1 MKLTQYDS
9 TINRNLSN
17 AKINPVTDPN
27 AYGANVTGTEALGNA
42 LGQVIDA
49 RTKAWMKDQNDRV
62 VDATN
67 EYNRQINSLLYDEKN
82 GLTNTM
88 QGKNAEGLQAAY
100 QQNEEKIRQQIM
112 RQYGISSEYA
122 NRAFRNQVETSITS
136 NLDSIDKFQR
146 KEFLSYASNQMTE
159 MNENAINSIVRSPDS
174 FESVYGNMET
184 TSRAIMA
191 GTGMDEKSIDV
202 KQRAILDHTAETV
215 LSTLAASNDYER
227 GNTLIGQ
234 LRARGGNEVILKK
247 YETLFTGK
255 KVAKTTKDSAETWLN
270 NHPEMMGK
278 SKEEVWEAYRKEN
291 PLSFGKDI
299 KGIATG
305 NESYDKWDSF
315 FRKAQKETGLSDE
328 QIRNLKAMCMQ
339 ESTFNSEAY
348 HDDNDGDPTLGPF
361 QFKSDTGL
369 SVGLDPADRKDP
381 EKSIIAAAKLYKKD
395 LEYHGGDDELA
406 ILSHNGGAGGTE
418 AARRNNYLNDV
429 SERYK
434 ELYGEE
440 LGHHVMSDEE
450 KAALE
455 ETERNS
461 FFSVFGEHLQAKKA
475 KETEMMNNLQIQLM
489 DMTENGTSNEDM
501 YEFIKSK
508 GVENPELLN
517 NGSYRSLRLSALKAV
532 LKAVTQEKSHGGFG
546 GAKAQNK
553 AFAGIKASIGTD
565 IMNDDDLN
573 KTLKELEQ
581 RGYGFTPAQ
590 IVELSQEL
598 TKAQAGEGKY
608 SVKIDD
614 TETDVMDMTGLAKPD
629 IQKNYAEAKKI
640 VMQEAF
646 DFKSKTGREPNQF
659 ERKGMWIKAL
669 TEQKV
674 GPDYGFFGMS
684 TPEASPAQL
693 MELGIKSVSYT
704 YDDKGIDA
712 VDYYGRHHYIPAEDW
727 EKVKKNEVNI
737 EDY

>member
-9 TINRNLSN
+9 SINRNLSN
-17 AKINPVTDPN
+17 AKINPVADPN
-27 AYGANVTGTEALGNA
+27 AYGANVTGTEALGNV
-42 LGQVIDA
+42 LGQIMDA

-67 EYNRQINSLLYDEKN
+67 EYNRRINSLLYDEKN
-82 GLTNTM
+82 GLTNAM

-100 QQNEEKIRQQIM
+100 QQNEERIRQQIM
-112 RQYGISSEYA
+112 QQYGISSDYA
-122 NRAFRNQVETSITS
+122 NRAFHNQVETSITS

-146 KEFLSYASNQMTE
+146 KEYLSYASNQMTE

-191 GTGMDEKSIDV
+191 GTGMDEKSIDI

-291 PLSFGKDI
+291 PLQLPAQSNETALGRIGDTIAKELGWDPSWGFAIAAHESGRGESAPGNNYFGYKWDGEGEYQELNTWERDENGNAYSTTAKFKKYATPEESAMSYVNWIKTYCTPEEI
-299 KGIATG
+299 KGVKSPADVVHIMKKHGYFTDHE
-305 NESYDKWDSF
+305 ESY
-315 FRKAQKETGLSDE
+315 
-328 QIRNLKAMCMQ
+328 
-339 ESTFNSEAY
+339 
-348 HDDNDGDPTLGPF
+348 
-361 QFKSDTGL
+361 
-369 SVGLDPADRKDP
+369 
-381 EKSIIAAAKLYKKD
+381 AASAT
-395 LEYHGGDDELA
+395 ELA
-406 ILSHNGGAGGTE
+406 
-418 AARRNNYLNDV
+418 
-429 SERYK
+429 K
-434 ELYGEE
+434 EYSAPAP
-440 LGHHVMSDEE
+440 MSDEE

-532 LKAVTQEKSHGGFG
+532 TQEKSHGGFG
-546 GAKAQNK
+546 GAEAQNK

-614 TETDVMDMTGLAKPD
+614 TETDVMDMTGLAKPE

-712 VDYYGRHHYIPAEDW
+712 VDYYGKHHYIPAEDW

>member
-17 AKINPVTDPN
+17 AKINPITDPN

-100 QQNEEKIRQQIM
+100 QQNEEQIRQQIM

-122 NRAFRNQVETSITS
+122 NRAFHNQVETSITS

-184 TSRAIMA
+184 TSRTIMA
-191 GTGMDEKSIDV
+191 GTGMDEKSIDI

-291 PLSFGKDI
+291 PLQLPAQSNETALGRIGDTIAKELGWDPSWGFAIAAHESGRGESAPGNNYFGYKWDGEGEYQELNTWERDENGNAYSTTAKFKKYATPEESAMSYVNWIKTYCTPEEI
-299 KGIATG
+299 KGVKSPADVVHIMKKHGYFTDHE
-305 NESYDKWDSF
+305 ESY
-315 FRKAQKETGLSDE
+315 
-328 QIRNLKAMCMQ
+328 
-339 ESTFNSEAY
+339 
-348 HDDNDGDPTLGPF
+348 
-361 QFKSDTGL
+361 
-369 SVGLDPADRKDP
+369 
-381 EKSIIAAAKLYKKD
+381 AASAT
-395 LEYHGGDDELA
+395 ELA
-406 ILSHNGGAGGTE
+406 
-418 AARRNNYLNDV
+418 
-429 SERYK
+429 K
-434 ELYGEE
+434 EYSAPAP
-440 LGHHVMSDEE
+440 MSDEE

-461 FFSVFGEHLQAKKA
+461 FFSVLGEHLQAKKA

-532 LKAVTQEKSHGGFG
+532 KGEDAYGGFG
-546 GAKAQNK
+546 TKENQNK
-553 AFAGIKASIGTD
+553 AFEKYMNRIGVD
-565 IMNDDDLN
+565 ILDK
-573 KTLKELEQ
+573 KTLDEDLKNAAEILGKAFRPEQIIELEQ
-581 RGYGFTPAQ
+581 
-590 IVELSQEL
+590 EL
-598 TKAQAGEGKY
+598 TRAQAGEGKY
-608 SVKIDD
+608 AIKIDED
-614 TETDVMDMTGLAKPD
+614 KNDVMDMTGLAKPE
-629 IQKNYAEAKKI
+629 IEKYFSEAKKI
-640 VMQEAF
+640 VMQKAF
-646 DFKSKTGREPNQF
+646 EFKNKNGREPNQF
-659 ERKGMWIKAL
+659 ERKNMWIEAYTQK
-669 TEQKV
+669 KV

-684 TPEASPAQL
+684 TPEASDAQL
-693 MELGIKSVSYT
+693 MQMGIKEYHMT

-727 EKVKKNEVNI
+727 DKVKKNEVNI

>member
-17 AKINPVTDPN
+17 AKINPITDPN

-100 QQNEEKIRQQIM
+100 QQNEEQIRQQIM

-191 GTGMDEKSIDV
+191 GTGMDEKSIDI
-202 KQRAILDHTAETV
+202 KERAILDHTAETV

-227 GNTLIGQ
+227 GNKLIGQ

-291 PLSFGKDI
+291 PLQLPTQSNETALGRIGDTIAKELGWDPSWGFAIAAHESGRGESAPGNNYFGYKWDGEGEYQELNTWERDENGNAYSTTAKFKKYATPEESAMSYVNWIKTYCTPEEI
-299 KGIATG
+299 KGVKSPADVVHIMKKHGYFTDHE
-305 NESYDKWDSF
+305 ESY
-315 FRKAQKETGLSDE
+315 
-328 QIRNLKAMCMQ
+328 
-339 ESTFNSEAY
+339 
-348 HDDNDGDPTLGPF
+348 
-361 QFKSDTGL
+361 
-369 SVGLDPADRKDP
+369 
-381 EKSIIAAAKLYKKD
+381 AASAT
-395 LEYHGGDDELA
+395 ELA
-406 ILSHNGGAGGTE
+406 
-418 AARRNNYLNDV
+418 
-429 SERYK
+429 K
-434 ELYGEE
+434 EYSAP
-440 LGHHVMSDEE
+440 VPMSDEE

-532 LKAVTQEKSHGGFG
+532 TQEKSHGGFG
-546 GAKAQNK
+546 GAEAQNK

-614 TETDVMDMTGLAKPD
+614 TETDVMDMTGLAKPE

-646 DFKSKTGREPNQF
+646 DFKSKNGREPNKF

-712 VDYYGRHHYIPAEDW
+712 VDYYGKHHYIPAEDW
-727 EKVKKNEVNI
+727 DKVKKNEVNI

>member
-17 AKINPVTDPN
+17 AKINPITDPN

-49 RTKAWMKDQNDRV
+49 RTKAWMKDQNDKV

-191 GTGMDEKSIDV
+191 GTGMDEKSIDI
-202 KQRAILDHTAETV
+202 KQRAILNHTAETV

-291 PLSFGKDI
+291 PLQLPAQSNETALGRIGDTIAKELGWDPSWGFAIAAHESGRGESAPGNNYFGYKWDGEGEYQELNTWERDENGNAYSTTAKFKKYATPEESAMSYVNWIKTYCTPEEI
-299 KGIATG
+299 KGVKSPADVVHIMKKHGYFTDHE
-305 NESYDKWDSF
+305 ESY
-315 FRKAQKETGLSDE
+315 
-328 QIRNLKAMCMQ
+328 
-339 ESTFNSEAY
+339 
-348 HDDNDGDPTLGPF
+348 
-361 QFKSDTGL
+361 
-369 SVGLDPADRKDP
+369 
-381 EKSIIAAAKLYKKD
+381 AASAT
-395 LEYHGGDDELA
+395 ELA
-406 ILSHNGGAGGTE
+406 
-418 AARRNNYLNDV
+418 
-429 SERYK
+429 K
-434 ELYGEE
+434 EYSAPAP
-440 LGHHVMSDEE
+440 MSDEE

-461 FFSVFGEHLQAKKA
+461 FFSVLGEHLQAKKA
-475 KETEMMNNLQIQLM
+475 KETEMMNNMQIQLM

-532 LKAVTQEKSHGGFG
+532 TQEKSHGGFG
-546 GAKAQNK
+546 GAEAQNK

-614 TETDVMDMTGLAKPD
+614 TETDVMDMTGLAKPE

-646 DFKSKTGREPNQF
+646 DFKSKTGREPNKF

-727 EKVKKNEVNI
+727 DKVKKNEVNI

>member
-17 AKINPVTDPN
+17 AKINPITDPN

-100 QQNEEKIRQQIM
+100 QQNEEQIRQQIM

-122 NRAFRNQVETSITS
+122 NRAFHNQVETSITS

-191 GTGMDEKSIDV
+191 GTGMDEKSIDI

-291 PLSFGKDI
+291 PLQLPAQSNETALGRIGDTIAKELGWDPSWGFAIAAHESGRGESAPGNNYFGYKWDGEGEYQELNTWERDENGNAYSTTAKFKKYATPEESAMSYVNWIKTYCTPEEI
-299 KGIATG
+299 KGVKSPADVVHIMKKHGYFTDHE
-305 NESYDKWDSF
+305 ESY
-315 FRKAQKETGLSDE
+315 
-328 QIRNLKAMCMQ
+328 
-339 ESTFNSEAY
+339 
-348 HDDNDGDPTLGPF
+348 
-361 QFKSDTGL
+361 
-369 SVGLDPADRKDP
+369 
-381 EKSIIAAAKLYKKD
+381 AASAT
-395 LEYHGGDDELA
+395 ELA
-406 ILSHNGGAGGTE
+406 
-418 AARRNNYLNDV
+418 
-429 SERYK
+429 K
-434 ELYGEE
+434 EYSAPAP
-440 LGHHVMSDEE
+440 MSDEE

-461 FFSVFGEHLQAKKA
+461 FFSVLGEHFQAKKA

-532 LKAVTQEKSHGGFG
+532 KGEDAYGGFG
-546 GAKAQNK
+546 TKENQNK
-553 AFAGIKASIGTD
+553 AFEKYMNRIGVD
-565 IMNDDDLN
+565 ILDK
-573 KTLKELEQ
+573 KTLDEDLKNAAEILGKAFRPEQIIELEQ
-581 RGYGFTPAQ
+581 
-590 IVELSQEL
+590 EL
-598 TKAQAGEGKY
+598 TRAQAGEGKY
-608 SVKIDD
+608 AIKIDED
-614 TETDVMDMTGLAKPD
+614 KNDVMDMTGLAKPE
-629 IQKNYAEAKKI
+629 IEKYFSEAKKI
-640 VMQEAF
+640 VMQKAF
-646 DFKSKTGREPNQF
+646 EFKNKNGREPNQF
-659 ERKGMWIKAL
+659 ERKNMWIEAYTQK
-669 TEQKV
+669 KV

-684 TPEASPAQL
+684 TPEASDAQL
-693 MELGIKSVSYT
+693 MQMGIKEYHMT

-727 EKVKKNEVNI
+727 DKVKKNEVNI

>member
-17 AKINPVTDPN
+17 AKINPITDPN

-100 QQNEEKIRQQIM
+100 QQNEKQIRQQIM

-191 GTGMDEKSIDV
+191 GTGMDEKSIDI

-227 GNTLIGQ
+227 GNKLIGQ

-291 PLSFGKDI
+291 PLQLPAQSNETALGRIGDKIAKELGWDPSWGFAIAAHESGRGESAPGNNYFGYKWDGEGEYQELNTWERDENGNAYSTTAKFKKYATPEESAMSYVNWIKTYCTPEEI
-299 KGIATG
+299 KGVKSPADVVHIMKKHGYFTDHE
-305 NESYDKWDSF
+305 ESY
-315 FRKAQKETGLSDE
+315 
-328 QIRNLKAMCMQ
+328 
-339 ESTFNSEAY
+339 
-348 HDDNDGDPTLGPF
+348 
-361 QFKSDTGL
+361 
-369 SVGLDPADRKDP
+369 
-381 EKSIIAAAKLYKKD
+381 AASAT
-395 LEYHGGDDELA
+395 ELA
-406 ILSHNGGAGGTE
+406 
-418 AARRNNYLNDV
+418 
-429 SERYK
+429 K
-434 ELYGEE
+434 EYSAPAP
-440 LGHHVMSDEE
+440 MSDEE

-475 KETEMMNNLQIQLM
+475 KETEMMNTLQIQLM

-532 LKAVTQEKSHGGFG
+532 TQEKSHGGFG
-546 GAKAQNK
+546 GAEAQNK

-614 TETDVMDMTGLAKPD
+614 TETDVMDMTGLAKPE

-674 GPDYGFFGMS
+674 GPDYGFFGMN

-727 EKVKKNEVNI
+727 DKVKKNEVNI

>member
-17 AKINPVTDPN
+17 AKINPITDPN

-191 GTGMDEKSIDV
+191 GTGMDEKSIDI

-227 GNTLIGQ
+227 GNKLIGQ

-291 PLSFGKDI
+291 PLQLPTQSNETALGRIGDTIAKELGWDPSWGFAIAAHESGRGESAPGNNYFGYKWDGEGEYQELNTWERDENGNAYSTTAKFKKYATPEESAMSYVNWIKTYCTPEEI
-299 KGIATG
+299 KGVKSPADVVHIMKKHGYFTDHE
-305 NESYDKWDSF
+305 ESY
-315 FRKAQKETGLSDE
+315 
-328 QIRNLKAMCMQ
+328 
-339 ESTFNSEAY
+339 
-348 HDDNDGDPTLGPF
+348 
-361 QFKSDTGL
+361 
-369 SVGLDPADRKDP
+369 
-381 EKSIIAAAKLYKKD
+381 AASAT
-395 LEYHGGDDELA
+395 ELA
-406 ILSHNGGAGGTE
+406 
-418 AARRNNYLNDV
+418 
-429 SERYK
+429 K
-434 ELYGEE
+434 EYSAPAP
-440 LGHHVMSDEE
+440 MSDEE

-532 LKAVTQEKSHGGFG
+532 TQEKSHGGFG
-546 GAKAQNK
+546 GAEAQNK

-614 TETDVMDMTGLAKPD
+614 TETDVMDMTGLAKPE

-727 EKVKKNEVNI
+727 DKVKKNEVNI

>member
-9 TINRNLSN
+9 TINKNLSN
-17 AKINPVTDPN
+17 AKINPITDPN

-100 QQNEEKIRQQIM
+100 QQNEEQIRQQIM
-112 RQYGISSEYA
+112 RQYGIGSEYA

-191 GTGMDEKSIDV
+191 GTGMDEKSIDI

-227 GNTLIGQ
+227 GNKLIGQ

-291 PLSFGKDI
+291 QLQLPAQSNETALGRIGDKIAKELGWDPSWGFAIAAHESGRGESAPGNNYFGYKWDGEGDYQELNTWERDENGNAYSTTAKFKKYATPEESAMSYVNWIKTYCTPEEIKDVKSPADVVHI
-299 KGIATG
+299 MKKHGYFTDHE
-305 NESYDKWDSF
+305 ESY
-315 FRKAQKETGLSDE
+315 
-328 QIRNLKAMCMQ
+328 
-339 ESTFNSEAY
+339 
-348 HDDNDGDPTLGPF
+348 
-361 QFKSDTGL
+361 
-369 SVGLDPADRKDP
+369 
-381 EKSIIAAAKLYKKD
+381 AASAT
-395 LEYHGGDDELA
+395 ELA
-406 ILSHNGGAGGTE
+406 
-418 AARRNNYLNDV
+418 
-429 SERYK
+429 K
-434 ELYGEE
+434 EYSAPAP
-440 LGHHVMSDEE
+440 MSDEE

-532 LKAVTQEKSHGGFG
+532 TQEKSHGGFG
-546 GAKAQNK
+546 GAEAQNK

-646 DFKSKTGREPNQF
+646 DFKSKNGREPNQF

-693 MELGIKSVSYT
+693 MEIGIKSVSYT

-727 EKVKKNEVNI
+727 DKVKKNEVNI

>member
-17 AKINPVTDPN
+17 AKINPITDPN

-49 RTKAWMKDQNDRV
+49 RTKAWMKDQNDKV

-191 GTGMDEKSIDV
+191 GTGMDEKSIDI
-202 KQRAILDHTAETV
+202 KQRAILNHTAETV

-291 PLSFGKDI
+291 PLQLPAQSNETALGRIGDTIAKELGWDPSWGFAIAAHESGRGESAPGNNYFGYN
-299 KGIATG
+299 GMV
-305 NESYDKWDSF
+305 
-315 FRKAQKETGLSDE
+315 KEN
-328 QIRNLKAMCMQ
+328 IRNSIHGNVTKMGMHTLPQQNLK
-339 ESTFNSEAY
+339 STQ
-348 HDDNDGDPTLGPF
+348 H
-361 QFKSDTGL
+361 
-369 SVGLDPADRKDP
+369 
-381 EKSIIAAAKLYKKD
+381 
-395 LEYHGGDDELA
+395 
-406 ILSHNGGAGGTE
+406 
-418 AARRNNYLNDV
+418 
-429 SERYK
+429 
-434 ELYGEE
+434 
-440 LGHHVMSDEE
+440 
-450 KAALE
+450 
-455 ETERNS
+455 
-461 FFSVFGEHLQAKKA
+461 
-475 KETEMMNNLQIQLM
+475 
-489 DMTENGTSNEDM
+489 
-501 YEFIKSK
+501 
-508 GVENPELLN
+508 
-517 NGSYRSLRLSALKAV
+517 
-532 LKAVTQEKSHGGFG
+532 
-546 GAKAQNK
+546 
-553 AFAGIKASIGTD
+553 
-565 IMNDDDLN
+565 
-573 KTLKELEQ
+573 
-581 RGYGFTPAQ
+581 
-590 IVELSQEL
+590 
-598 TKAQAGEGKY
+598 
-608 SVKIDD
+608 
-614 TETDVMDMTGLAKPD
+614 
-629 IQKNYAEAKKI
+629 QKNP
-640 VMQEAF
+640 Q
-646 DFKSKTGREPNQF
+646 
-659 ERKGMWIKAL
+659 
-669 TEQKV
+669 
-674 GPDYGFFGMS
+674 
-684 TPEASPAQL
+684 
-693 MELGIKSVSYT
+693 
-704 YDDKGIDA
+704 
-712 VDYYGRHHYIPAEDW
+712 
-727 EKVKKNEVNI
+727 
-737 EDY
+737 

>member
-17 AKINPVTDPN
+17 TKINPITDPN

-191 GTGMDEKSIDV
+191 GTGMDEKSIDI
-202 KQRAILDHTAETV
+202 KQRSILDHTAETV

-227 GNTLIGQ
+227 GNKLIGQ

-255 KVAKTTKDSAETWLN
+255 KVAKNTKDSAETWLN

-291 PLSFGKDI
+291 PLQLPAQSNETALGRIGDTIARELGWDPSWGFAIAAHESGRGESAPGNNYFGYKWDGEGEYQELNTWERDENGNAYSTTAKFKKYATPEESAMSYVNWIKTYCTPEEI
-299 KGIATG
+299 KGVKSPADVVHIMKKHGYFTDHE
-305 NESYDKWDSF
+305 ESY
-315 FRKAQKETGLSDE
+315 
-328 QIRNLKAMCMQ
+328 
-339 ESTFNSEAY
+339 
-348 HDDNDGDPTLGPF
+348 
-361 QFKSDTGL
+361 
-369 SVGLDPADRKDP
+369 
-381 EKSIIAAAKLYKKD
+381 AASAT
-395 LEYHGGDDELA
+395 ELA
-406 ILSHNGGAGGTE
+406 
-418 AARRNNYLNDV
+418 
-429 SERYK
+429 K
-434 ELYGEE
+434 EYSAP
-440 LGHHVMSDEE
+440 VPMSDEE

-532 LKAVTQEKSHGGFG
+532 KGEDAYGGFG
-546 GAKAQNK
+546 TKENQNK
-553 AFAGIKASIGTD
+553 AFEKYMNRIGVD
-565 IMNDDDLN
+565 ILDK
-573 KTLKELEQ
+573 KTLDEDLKNAAEILGKAFRPEQIIELEQ
-581 RGYGFTPAQ
+581 
-590 IVELSQEL
+590 EL
-598 TKAQAGEGKY
+598 TRAQAGEGKY
-608 SVKIDD
+608 AIKIDED
-614 TETDVMDMTGLAKPD
+614 KNDVMNITGLTKPE
-629 IQKNYAEAKKI
+629 IEKYFPEAKKI
-640 VMQEAF
+640 VMQKAF
-646 DFKSKTGREPNQF
+646 EFKSKNRREPNQF
-659 ERKGMWIKAL
+659 ERKNMWIEAYTQK
-669 TEQKV
+669 KV

-684 TPEASPAQL
+684 TPEASDAQL
-693 MELGIKSVSYT
+693 MQMGIKEYHMT

-727 EKVKKNEVNI
+727 DKVKKNEVNI

>member
-9 TINRNLSN
+9 TINKNISN
-17 AKINPVTDPN
+17 AKINPITDPN

-191 GTGMDEKSIDV
+191 GTGMDEKSIDI

-291 PLSFGKDI
+291 PLQLPAQSNETALGRIGDTIAKELGWDPSWGFAIAAHESGRGESAPGNNYFGYKWDGEGEYQELNTWERDENGNAYSTTAKFKKYATPEESAMSYVNWIKTYCTPEEI
-299 KGIATG
+299 KGVKSPADVVHIMKKHGYFTDHE
-305 NESYDKWDSF
+305 ESY
-315 FRKAQKETGLSDE
+315 
-328 QIRNLKAMCMQ
+328 
-339 ESTFNSEAY
+339 
-348 HDDNDGDPTLGPF
+348 
-361 QFKSDTGL
+361 
-369 SVGLDPADRKDP
+369 
-381 EKSIIAAAKLYKKD
+381 AASAT
-395 LEYHGGDDELA
+395 ELA
-406 ILSHNGGAGGTE
+406 
-418 AARRNNYLNDV
+418 
-429 SERYK
+429 K
-434 ELYGEE
+434 EYSAP
-440 LGHHVMSDEE
+440 VPMSDEE

-532 LKAVTQEKSHGGFG
+532 TQEKSHGGFG
-546 GAKAQNK
+546 GAEAQNK

-646 DFKSKTGREPNQF
+646 DFKSKNGREPNKF

>member
-9 TINRNLSN
+9 TINKNLSN
-17 AKINPVTDPN
+17 AKINPITDPN

-100 QQNEEKIRQQIM
+100 QQNEERIRQQIM

-227 GNTLIGQ
+227 GNKLIGQ

-291 PLSFGKDI
+291 PLQLPAQSNETALGRIGDTIAKELGWDPSWGFAIAAHESGRGESAPGNNYFGYKWDGEGEYQELNTWERDENGNAYSTTAKFKKYATPEESAMSYVNWIKTYCTPEEI
-299 KGIATG
+299 KGVKSPADVVHIMKKHGYFTDHE
-305 NESYDKWDSF
+305 ESY
-315 FRKAQKETGLSDE
+315 
-328 QIRNLKAMCMQ
+328 
-339 ESTFNSEAY
+339 
-348 HDDNDGDPTLGPF
+348 
-361 QFKSDTGL
+361 
-369 SVGLDPADRKDP
+369 
-381 EKSIIAAAKLYKKD
+381 AASAT
-395 LEYHGGDDELA
+395 ELA
-406 ILSHNGGAGGTE
+406 
-418 AARRNNYLNDV
+418 
-429 SERYK
+429 K
-434 ELYGEE
+434 EYSAPAP
-440 LGHHVMSDEE
+440 MSDEE

-532 LKAVTQEKSHGGFG
+532 KGEDAYGGFG
-546 GAKAQNK
+546 TKENQNK
-553 AFAGIKASIGTD
+553 AFKGMMERIGVLILKKEDLDERIKEYADRGQAFSA
-565 IMNDDDLN
+565 
-573 KTLKELEQ
+573 EQ
-581 RGYGFTPAQ
+581 
-590 IVELSQEL
+590 LSEIEQEL
-598 TKAQAGEGKY
+598 KRAQAGEGKY
-608 SVKIDD
+608 AIKIDED
-614 TETDVMDMTGLAKPD
+614 KNDVMDMTGLAKPE
-629 IQKNYAEAKKI
+629 IEKYFPEAKKI
-640 VMQEAF
+640 VMQKAF
-646 DFKSKTGREPNQF
+646 EFKSKNGREPNQF
-659 ERKGMWIKAL
+659 ERKGMWIEAYTQK
-669 TEQKV
+669 KV

-684 TPEASPAQL
+684 TPEASKAQL
-693 MELGIKSVSYT
+693 MELGIKDVFYT

-727 EKVKKNEVNI
+727 DKVKKNEVNI